1 MDDMKKGSIWDEVDA
16 LREDKEDVTKREAY
30 VENKSETAAKVE
42 AKTTFRVINSSPDG
56 HNLQQNT
63 QIKENK
69 TVSEPVRKIE
79 PVWNNAKD
87 NDKRSDAFEMIIERD
102 DNADKKGIMCIAVT
116 LLCVAAIV
124 ASILG
129 IVKLASDRN
138 RDIKDAEATMERLQS
153 MKEPA
158 EGDMQLSG
166 GAGYVWDDISF
177 DYKQQ

>member
-1 MDDMKKGSIWDEVDA
+1 M
-16 LREDKEDVTKREAY
+16 
-30 VENKSETAAKVE
+30 NKAVKV
-42 AKTTFRVINSSPDG
+42 
-56 HNLQQNT
+56 
-63 QIKENK
+63 
-69 TVSEPVRKIE
+69 
-79 PVWNNAKD
+79 
-87 NDKRSDAFEMIIERD
+87 
-102 DNADKKGIMCIAVT
+102 AVG
-116 LLCVAAIV
+116 CVAAIV

-177 DYKQQ
+177 DYTQQ